1 MHFYWELGGRGGSNL
16 SSEER
21 ECWVLV
27 NMKEEIV
34 CTLILFVYMKG
45 IIIEKRSLSALIFN
59 MIRKMKELDQTCMC
73 GPMYPFL
80 CAVLSSTYCN
90 LQKLWSSEIKRISR
104 GGVPLKFCFTFEILY
119 LCQTSD
125 MNLARSIMDPVIKRQ
140 ACNDI

>member
-1 MHFYWELGGRGGSNL
+1 ML
-16 SSEER
+16 SSGKYER
-21 ECWVLV
+21 RNCMHSHSFCLHERYYHRKKVFKCPHIPHDK
-27 NMKEEIV
+27 KE
-34 CTLILFVYMKG
+34 MKG
-45 IIIEKRSLSALIFN
+45 
-59 MIRKMKELDQTCMC
+59 LDQTCMC

-119 LCQTSD
+119 SCQTSD
-125 MNLARSIMDPVIKRQ
+125 MNLARSIMDPVIERQ